1 MTNNISLQNFKKITM
16 GSETLVST
24 IIRKSIMSHIMN
36 SGSFVISDISE
47 DTGYTATTV
56 AKYVSKLID
65 EGLLSE
71 VDRINLHSKG
81 RKTVRY
87 GISSYNRY
95 FLGVDISA
103 FEMKIGLMNLAGE
116 IIKIEKD
123 TTFRLEN
130 NYDTLDKLCN
140 GVKKFVADTEGVD
153 ISMIMCANINLPGR
167 VNSRIGTSASTFNF
181 EETVNTPLAEI
192 LADKIGIP
200 IYIENDTKAMAYGE
214 YMSGLN
220 KSYKNICY
228 VNIGWGLGMALIV
241 EGHLHLG
248 KDGYS
253 GELGHVHH
261 FNNNVL
267 CHCGK
272 KGCLETEL
280 SGRAIV
286 RKLTERILQGDTSVL
301 SHKVKSGATI
311 TTDDIINA
319 VKNEDALCIEFV
331 SSIGTELGHQLS
343 GIVNIFNPDVIVIGG
358 SLSEIESYY
367 FLQYTRLAIRQYS
380 LKLISQDLPVISSTL
395 GENAAIIGSCM
406 IARSKILTG
415 EIE

>member
-1 MTNNISLQNFKKITM
+1 M

-24 IIRKSIMSHIMN
+24 IIRKSIMTHIMN
-36 SGSFVISDISE
+36 SGNFVISDISE
-47 DTGYTATTV
+47 DTGYTVTTV
-56 AKYVSKLID
+56 AKYVSKLIE
-65 EGLLSE
+65 EGLLNE

-81 RKTVRY
+81 RKTIRY
-87 GISSYNRY
+87 GLSADNRY

-103 FEMKIGLMNLAGE
+103 FEMTIGLMNLSGE

-123 TTFRLEN
+123 TSFRLEN
-130 NYDTLDKLCN
+130 NYATLDKICN
-140 GVKKFVADTEGVD
+140 GIRKFVEDTEKVD
-153 ISMIMCANINLPGR
+153 MSMIMCANINLPGR
-167 VNSRIGTSASTFNF
+167 VNSRAGTSATTFNF
-181 EETVNTPLAEI
+181 EETANTSLAEI
-192 LADKIGIP
+192 LTDKIGIP

-220 KSYKNICY
+220 KSYKNMCY
-228 VNIGWGLGMALIV
+228 VNIGWGLGIGLIV
-241 EGHLHLG
+241 DGHLYLG

-253 GELGHVHH
+253 GELGHVHQ
-261 FNNNVL
+261 FNNNIL

-286 RKLTERILQGDTSVL
+286 RKLSERILQGDTSIL
-301 SHKVKSGATI
+301 SDKVKSGATI
-311 TTDDIINA
+311 TTDDIIEA
-319 VKNEDALCIEFV
+319 VKNEDALCIEFI

-343 GIVNIFNPDVIVIGG
+343 GLVNIFNPDVIMIGG
-358 SLSEIESYY
+358 SLSKIESYY
-367 FLQYTRLAIRQYS
+367 FLQYTRLAIRQFS
-380 LKLISQDLPVISSTL
+380 LKLISQDLPVISSSL
-395 GENAAIIGSCM
+395 GENAAIVGACM

>member
-1 MTNNISLQNFKKITM
+1 M

-24 IIRKSIMSHIMN
+24 IIRKSIMTHIMN

-47 DTGYTATTV
+47 DTGYTVTTV
-56 AKYVSKLID
+56 AKYVSKLIE
-65 EGLLSE
+65 EGLLNE

-81 RKTVRY
+81 RKTIRY
-87 GISSYNRY
+87 GLSADNRY

-103 FEMKIGLMNLAGE
+103 FEMTLGLMNLSGE

-123 TTFRLEN
+123 TSFRLEN
-130 NYDTLDKLCN
+130 NYATLDKICN
-140 GVKKFVADTEGVD
+140 GIRKFVEDTEKVD
-153 ISMIMCANINLPGR
+153 MSMIMCANINLPGR
-167 VNSRIGTSASTFNF
+167 VNSRAGTSATTFNF
-181 EETVNTPLAEI
+181 EETANTSLAEI
-192 LADKIGIP
+192 LTDKIGIP

-220 KSYKNICY
+220 KSYKNMCY
-228 VNIGWGLGMALIV
+228 VNIGWGLGIGLIV
-241 EGHLHLG
+241 DGHLYLG

-253 GELGHVHH
+253 GELGHVHQ
-261 FNNNVL
+261 FNNNIL

-286 RKLTERILQGDTSVL
+286 RKLSERILQGDTSIL
-301 SHKVKSGATI
+301 SDKVKSGATI
-311 TTDDIINA
+311 TTDDIIEA
-319 VKNEDALCIEFV
+319 VKNEDALCIEFI

-343 GIVNIFNPDVIVIGG
+343 GLVNIFNPDVIMIGG
-358 SLSEIESYY
+358 SLSKIESYY
-367 FLQYTRLAIRQYS
+367 FLQYTRLAIRQFS
-380 LKLISQDLPVISSTL
+380 LKLISQDLPVISSSL
-395 GENAAIIGSCM
+395 GENAAIVGACM

>member
-1 MTNNISLQNFKKITM
+1 
-16 GSETLVST
+16 
-24 IIRKSIMSHIMN
+24 MN

>member
-1 MTNNISLQNFKKITM
+1 M

>member
-1 MTNNISLQNFKKITM
+1 MTNNISLQNLKQITM

-87 GISSYNRY
+87 GISSYNKY

-130 NYDTLDKLCN
+130 SYDTLDKLCN

-153 ISMIMCANINLPGR
+153 TSMIMCANINLPGR
-167 VNSRIGTSASTFNF
+167 VNSRTGTSASTFNF

-192 LADKIGIP
+192 LTDKIGIP

-220 KSYKNICY
+220 KSYKNMCY

-272 KGCLETEL
+272 KGCSL
-280 SGRAIV
+280 IV
-286 RKLTERILQGDTSVL
+286 
-301 SHKVKSGATI
+301 
-311 TTDDIINA
+311 
-319 VKNEDALCIEFV
+319 
-331 SSIGTELGHQLS
+331 
-343 GIVNIFNPDVIVIGG
+343 
-358 SLSEIESYY
+358 
-367 FLQYTRLAIRQYS
+367 FLL
-380 LKLISQDLPVISSTL
+380 
-395 GENAAIIGSCM
+395 
-406 IARSKILTG
+406 
-415 EIE
+415 

>member
-1 MTNNISLQNFKKITM
+1 MIIL

-24 IIRKSIMSHIMN
+24 IIRKSIMTHIMN
-36 SGSFVISDISE
+36 SGNFVISDISE
-47 DTGYTATTV
+47 DTGYTVTTV
-56 AKYVSKLID
+56 AKYVSKLIE
-65 EGLLSE
+65 EGLLNE

-81 RKTVRY
+81 RKTIRY
-87 GISSYNRY
+87 GLSADNRY

-103 FEMKIGLMNLAGE
+103 FEMTIGLMNLSGE

-123 TTFRLEN
+123 TSFRLEN
-130 NYDTLDKLCN
+130 NYATLDKICN
-140 GVKKFVADTEGVD
+140 GIRKFVEDTEKVD
-153 ISMIMCANINLPGR
+153 MSMIMCANINLPGR
-167 VNSRIGTSASTFNF
+167 VNSRAGTSATTFNF
-181 EETVNTPLAEI
+181 EETANTSLAEI
-192 LADKIGIP
+192 LTDKIGIP

-220 KSYKNICY
+220 KSYKNMCY
-228 VNIGWGLGMALIV
+228 VNIGWGLGIGLIV
-241 EGHLHLG
+241 DGHLYLG

-253 GELGHVHH
+253 GELGHVHQ
-261 FNNNVL
+261 FNNNIL

-286 RKLTERILQGDTSVL
+286 RKLSERILQGDTSIL
-301 SHKVKSGATI
+301 SDKVKSGATI
-311 TTDDIINA
+311 TTDDIIEA
-319 VKNEDALCIEFV
+319 VKNEDALCIEFI

-343 GIVNIFNPDVIVIGG
+343 GLVNIFNPDVIMIGG
-358 SLSEIESYY
+358 SLSKIESYY
-367 FLQYTRLAIRQYS
+367 FLQYTRLAIRQFS
-380 LKLISQDLPVISSTL
+380 LKLISQDLPVISSSL
-395 GENAAIIGSCM
+395 GENAAIVGACM

>member
-1 MTNNISLQNFKKITM
+1 
-16 GSETLVST
+16 
-24 IIRKSIMSHIMN
+24 MN

-47 DTGYTATTV
+47 DTGYTVTTV
-56 AKYVSKLID
+56 AKYVSKLIE
-65 EGLLSE
+65 EGLLNE

-81 RKTVRY
+81 RKTIRY
-87 GISSYNRY
+87 GLSADNRY

-103 FEMKIGLMNLAGE
+103 FEMTIGLMNLSGE

-123 TTFRLEN
+123 TSFRLEN
-130 NYDTLDKLCN
+130 NYATLDKICN
-140 GVKKFVADTEGVD
+140 GIRKFVEDTEEVD
-153 ISMIMCANINLPGR
+153 MSMIMCANINLPGR
-167 VNSRIGTSASTFNF
+167 VNSRAGTSATTFNF
-181 EETVNTPLAEI
+181 EETANTSLAEI
-192 LADKIGIP
+192 LTDKIGIR

-220 KSYKNICY
+220 KSYKNMCY
-228 VNIGWGLGMALIV
+228 VNIGWGLGIGLIV
-241 EGHLHLG
+241 DGHLYLG

-253 GELGHVHH
+253 GELGHVHQ
-261 FNNNVL
+261 FNNNIL

-286 RKLTERILQGDTSVL
+286 RKLSERILQGDTSIL
-301 SHKVKSGATI
+301 SDKVKSGATI
-311 TTDDIINA
+311 TTDDIIEA
-319 VKNEDALCIEFV
+319 VKNEDALCIEFI

-343 GIVNIFNPDVIVIGG
+343 GLVNIFNPDVIMIGG
-358 SLSEIESYY
+358 SLSKIESYY
-367 FLQYTRLAIRQYS
+367 FLQYTRLAIRQFS
-380 LKLISQDLPVISSTL
+380 LKLISQDLPVISSSL
-395 GENAAIIGSCM
+395 GENAAIVGACM

>member
-1 MTNNISLQNFKKITM
+1 M

-24 IIRKSIMSHIMN
+24 IIRKSIMTHIMN

-47 DTGYTATTV
+47 DTGYTVTTV
-56 AKYVSKLID
+56 AKYVSKLIE
-65 EGLLSE
+65 EGLLNE

-81 RKTVRY
+81 RKTIRY
-87 GISSYNRY
+87 GLSADNRY

-103 FEMKIGLMNLAGE
+103 FEMTIGLMNLSGE

-123 TTFRLEN
+123 TSFRLEN
-130 NYDTLDKLCN
+130 NYATLDKICN
-140 GVKKFVADTEGVD
+140 GIRKFVEDTEKVD
-153 ISMIMCANINLPGR
+153 MSMIMCANINLPGR
-167 VNSRIGTSASTFNF
+167 VNSRAGTSATTFNF
-181 EETVNTPLAEI
+181 EETANTSLAEI
-192 LADKIGIP
+192 LTDKIGIP

-220 KSYKNICY
+220 KSYKNMCY
-228 VNIGWGLGMALIV
+228 VNIGWGLGIGLIV
-241 EGHLHLG
+241 DGHLYLG

-253 GELGHVHH
+253 GELGHVHQ
-261 FNNNVL
+261 FNNNIL

-286 RKLTERILQGDTSVL
+286 RKLSERILQGDTSIL
-301 SHKVKSGATI
+301 SDKVKSGATI
-311 TTDDIINA
+311 TTDDIIEA
-319 VKNEDALCIEFV
+319 VKNEDALCIEFI

-343 GIVNIFNPDVIVIGG
+343 GLVNIFNPDVIMIGG
-358 SLSEIESYY
+358 SLSKIESYY
-367 FLQYTRLAIRQYS
+367 FLQYTRLAIRQFS
-380 LKLISQDLPVISSTL
+380 LKLISQDLPVISSSL
-395 GENAAIIGSCM
+395 GENAAIVGACM

>member
-1 MTNNISLQNFKKITM
+1 M

-24 IIRKSIMSHIMN
+24 IIRKSIMTHIMN

-47 DTGYTATTV
+47 DTGYTVTTV
-56 AKYVSKLID
+56 AKYVSKLIE
-65 EGLLSE
+65 EGLLNE

-81 RKTVRY
+81 RKTIRY
-87 GISSYNRY
+87 GLSADNRY

-103 FEMKIGLMNLAGE
+103 FEMTIGLMNLSGE

-123 TTFRLEN
+123 TSFRLEN
-130 NYDTLDKLCN
+130 NYATLDKICN
-140 GVKKFVADTEGVD
+140 GIRKFVEDTEKVD

-167 VNSRIGTSASTFNF
+167 VNSRAGTSATTFNF
-181 EETVNTPLAEI
+181 EETANTSLAEI
-192 LADKIGIP
+192 LTDKIGIP

-220 KSYKNICY
+220 KSYKNMCY
-228 VNIGWGLGMALIV
+228 VNIGWGLGIGLIV
-241 EGHLHLG
+241 DGHLYLG

-253 GELGHVHH
+253 GELGHVHQ
-261 FNNNVL
+261 FNNNIL

-286 RKLTERILQGDTSVL
+286 RKLSERILQGDTSIL
-301 SHKVKSGATI
+301 SDKVKSGATI
-311 TTDDIINA
+311 TTDDIIEA
-319 VKNEDALCIEFV
+319 VKNEDALCIEFI

-343 GIVNIFNPDVIVIGG
+343 GLVNIFNPDVIMIGG
-358 SLSEIESYY
+358 SLSKIESYY
-367 FLQYTRLAIRQYS
+367 FLQYTRLAIRQFS
-380 LKLISQDLPVISSTL
+380 LKLISQDLPVISSSL
-395 GENAAIIGSCM
+395 GENAAIVGACM

>member
-1 MTNNISLQNFKKITM
+1 M

-220 KSYKNICY
+220 KSYKNMCY